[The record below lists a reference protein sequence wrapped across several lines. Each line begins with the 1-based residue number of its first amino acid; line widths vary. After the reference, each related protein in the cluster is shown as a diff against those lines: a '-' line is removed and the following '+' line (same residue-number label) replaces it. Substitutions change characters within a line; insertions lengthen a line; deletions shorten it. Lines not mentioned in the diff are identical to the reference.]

1 MLLAWPS
8 FYYQCKRLLPI
19 WTPLSIP
26 CTFVM
31 GKISPRNPSSFH
43 NSHRHSEPRG
53 GEVLSEGLSSNF
65 GLWPGPPFPNVVY
78 HRSVSTVQNAG
89 LCWESRVLIE
99 QAGEALGSIR
109 HSKQTNK
116 TEHKI
121 EWPDTL
127 QGYHVLT
134 PCMRCT
140 SSNRME
146 SSCGWNCI
154 MLWAAMCYRAW
165 CTVVTFANLLNSIS
179 NFIYVSVPSFTWLFF
194 GEGIYIYNFFSTADS
209 APSSPPLHSLV
220 GRGTPSIAWLG

>member
-1 MLLAWPS
+1 MGQPLVTVFPFSRRFKILLGCCWPG
-8 FYYQCKRLLPI
+8 RLSITSVRGLLLI

-53 GEVLSEGLSSNF
+53 GEVLSDGLSSNF
-65 GLWPGPPFPNVVY
+65 GLWPGPPFPNVAY

-89 LCWESRVLIE
+89 PSWESRVLTE

-134 PCMRCT
+134 PCTRCT
-140 SSNRME
+140 SSKRME

-154 MLWAAMCYRAW
+154 MLWAAMCSGFDVLW
-165 CTVVTFANLLNSIS
+165 
-179 NFIYVSVPSFTWLFF
+179 
-194 GEGIYIYNFFSTADS
+194 
-209 APSSPPLHSLV
+209 SPLQICL
-220 GRGTPSIAWLG
+220 IL